1 MTNKKSKITKFKIN
15 KINIMEN
22 KIEDDSENEDKDLK
36 AAFDLFD
43 RNNDKK
49 IAISELVAIFKT
61 LGHNLRERDI

>member
-1 MTNKKSKITKFKIN
+1 
-15 KINIMEN
+15 MEN